1 MTTTQHTYPC
11 STAAVG
17 SARAWLLSALAAQ
30 LPPHEQVTEVLD
42 EAELVV
48 SELVTNAVLAS
59 CSTATVTV
67 TTDPSCVRIGVA
79 DDAPGRPTLL
89 HAATDAVRG
98 RGLAIVCMLARDW
111 GVSPVDQGGKE
122 VWAEIN
128 LPPRVAELMR

>member
-1 MTTTQHTYPC
+1 VTTAQHTYAC
-11 STAAVG
+11 SPAAAG

-30 LPPHEQVTEVLD
+30 LPPHEQTAEVLD

-59 CSTATVTV
+59 CSITTVTI
-67 TTDPSCVRIGVA
+67 TTDRSCVRIGVT

-111 GVSPVDQGGKE
+111 GVTPVDPGGKE
-122 VWAEIN
+122 VWAEIS
-128 LPPRVAELMR
+128 LPPPVAELMR

>member
-1 MTTTQHTYPC
+1 
-11 STAAVG
+11 V
-17 SARAWLLSALAAQ
+17 SALAAQ
-30 LPPHEQVTEVLD
+30 LPNHEKVAEVLD

-59 CSTATVTV
+59 CTTTTVSV
-67 TTDPSCVRIGVA
+67 TTDRFCVRIGVT

-111 GVSPVDQGGKE
+111 GVAPVEAGKE
-122 VWAEIN
+122 VWAEIA
-128 LPPRVAELMR
+128 LPPAVAELMG

>member
-1 MTTTQHTYPC
+1 VTTTQHTYPC
-11 STAAVG
+11 TTKAAG

-30 LPPHEQVTEVLD
+30 LPRHEQAAEVLD

-59 CSTATVTV
+59 CSTATVTI
-67 TTDPSCVRIGVA
+67 TTDRCCVRIGVT

-111 GVSPVDQGGKE
+111 GVTPVDPGGKE
-122 VWAEIN
+122 VWAEIT
-128 LPPRVAELMR
+128 LPPRVAELMG

>member
-1 MTTTQHTYPC
+1 
-11 STAAVG
+11 V
-17 SARAWLLSALAAQ
+17 SALTAQ
-30 LPPHEQVTEVLD
+30 LPRHDKVAEVLD

-59 CSTATVTV
+59 CTSAIVSI
-67 TTDPSCVRIGVA
+67 TTDRSCVRIGVT

-111 GVSPVDQGGKE
+111 GVTPVENGKE
-122 VWAEIN
+122 VWAEIA
-128 LPPRVAELMR
+128 LPPPVADLMG